1 MVDSPDARHTPAYG
15 AVDLQNCEDEPIHIP
30 GAIQPHGVLLA
41 VDPGTLEVAIA
52 SANCEAMTGV
62 SLAEAV
68 GSPLSAFIGDDAA
81 AEVHR
86 RAADQT
92 FREPLI
98 VRLPASVTG
107 TLGGEEVD
115 ISLHTTGHRLVVEIE
130 TLGRPRSVMLS
141 YQSARGAMGR
151 LADETT
157 TLGLAARLAH
167 EVAALTEFDRVMV
180 YRFDRDWNGEVIAEE
195 RREDLNPFLGLH
207 YPAADIPAQARRL
220 YTVNWT
226 RLIADVDYA
235 PVPLQPVLDPG
246 TSAPLDLSLST
257 LRSVSPIH
265 LEYLHNMGVTASMSI
280 SLVIDGELWGLIAC
294 HHYSGPHRPSQ
305 DARAAAE
312 FLGQVASQQIAER
325 LRSDAREEDLLTR
338 SMLGRIV
345 GRVAASSASALDAL
359 LDDPEIMDLMG
370 ATGVSMRYDGT
381 IRSVG
386 DVPPPEAAAYVAH
399 ALLGPEDGSLGFS
412 DQVSELD
419 ERLASYTALP
429 AGALVIGTLPDRWMI
444 WFRPELEQTVDW
456 GGDPRNKQLA
466 NTEGPAVRLSPRK
479 SFDKWREI
487 VRGHSRPWQPEHG
500 RAAQQLRSQ
509 VNGLLLKRSRDQIE
523 VAESLQR
530 SVLLDGTPELEGV
543 DVAVRY
549 TTAESYQL
557 GGDWWDWLELDGD
570 RVAFVIGDVA
580 GHGVSAVAAMT
591 QVRAA
596 LRAYLF
602 AGTPPGASLDQLD
615 LFMAELLG
623 DQIASALVVTINR
636 ATRELEMASAGHPPP
651 LVLSSDPT
659 LSAQPTARP
668 VLGLGAGKATSSR
681 VTIPSGTTLLLY
693 TDGLVERRGTDL
705 FDNLRMLADVAGSGP
720 SQGDLEHW
728 VDRILDAVPGQG
740 DDDTTVLALTVH

>member
-1 MVDSPDARHTPAYG
+1 MFGPAPAQPRGTPLSAPTTPRGEGNPPQRGPARDRLSRSSGRREPAPAAEGSMVDSPDARHTPAYG

-68 GSPLSAFIGDDAA
+68 GSLLSALIGDDAA

-235 PVPLQPVLDPG
+235 PVPLQPVLVPG
-246 TSAPLDLSLST
+246 PSAPLDLSLST

-325 LRSDAREEDLLTR
+325 ERADASARALATSELLAR
-338 SMLGRIV
+338 MLGRLAGTSEPV
-345 GRVAASSASALDAL
+345 LDAL
-359 LDDPEIMDLMG
+359 LDDPDLAHLMQANG
-370 ATGVSMRYDGT
+370 MALWADGRLQT
-381 IRSVG
+381 RG
-386 DVPPPEAAAYVAH
+386 KVPPAAALPLIVH
-399 ALLGPEDGSLGFS
+399 ALLGPEDGS
-412 DQVSELD
+412 
-419 ERLASYTALP
+419 
-429 AGALVIGTLPDRWMI
+429 IGS
-444 WFRPELEQTVDW
+444 
-456 GGDPRNKQLA
+456 
-466 NTEGPAVRLSPRK
+466 TE
-479 SFDKWREI
+479 
-487 VRGHSRPWQPEHG
+487 H
-500 RAAQQLRSQ
+500 
-509 VNGLLLKRSRDQIE
+509 
-523 VAESLQR
+523 
-530 SVLLDGTPELEGV
+530 
-543 DVAVRY
+543 
-549 TTAESYQL
+549 
-557 GGDWWDWLELDGD
+557 
-570 RVAFVIGDVA
+570 VA
-580 GHGVSAVAAMT
+580 G
-591 QVRAA
+591 
-596 LRAYLF
+596 
-602 AGTPPGASLDQLD
+602 
-615 LFMAELLG
+615 
-623 DQIASALVVTINR
+623 
-636 ATRELEMASAGHPPP
+636 
-651 LVLSSDPT
+651 
-659 LSAQPTARP
+659 
-668 VLGLGAGKATSSR
+668 
-681 VTIPSGTTLLLY
+681 
-693 TDGLVERRGTDL
+693 
-705 FDNLRMLADVAGSGP
+705 
-720 SQGDLEHW
+720 
-728 VDRILDAVPGQG
+728 
-740 DDDTTVLALTVH
+740 

>member
-1 MVDSPDARHTPAYG
+1 MVSSTDAGHTPAYG

-52 SANCEAMTGV
+52 SANCEPMTGV
-62 SLAEAV
+62 PLEGAV
-68 GSPLSAFIGDDAA
+68 GSPLSAFLGDGVVE
-81 AEVHR
+81 EVRR
-86 RAADQT
+86 RAAEQT

-98 VRLPASVTG
+98 VRLPTSVTG

-115 ISLHTTGHRLVVEIE
+115 ISLHTSGSRLVVEVE

-151 LADETT
+151 LADERT
-157 TLGLAARLAH
+157 TLGLAGRLAH
-167 EVAALTEFDRVMV
+167 EVAELTEFDRVMV
-180 YRFDRDWNGEVIAEE
+180 YRFDQDWNGEVIAEE
-195 RREDLNPFLGLH
+195 RREDLNPFLGLR
-207 YPAADIPAQARRL
+207 YPATDIPAQARRL

-226 RLIADVDYA
+226 RLIADVDYV
-235 PVPLQPVLDPG
+235 PVPLLPVLDPAIQ
-246 TSAPLDLSLST
+246 APLDLSLST

-280 SLVIDGELWGLIAC
+280 SLVVEGELWGLIAC

-325 LRSDAREEDLLTR
+325 QRSDAREDDLLTR

-345 GRVAASSASALDAL
+345 GRVGASSAPALDAL
-359 LDDPEIMDLMG
+359 LEDPEILELMG
-370 ATGVSMRYDGT
+370 ATGAAMRYDGT
-381 IRSVG
+381 LRSIG
-386 DVPPPEAAAYVAH
+386 DVPAPEVIGYVAH
-399 ALLGPEDGSLGFS
+399 SLLGPEDGSLGS
-412 DQVSELD
+412 TDKLIDLD
-419 ERLASYTALP
+419 GRLASYDDLP
-429 AGALVIGTLPDRWMI
+429 AGALAIGTLPDRWFV

-466 NTEGPAVRLSPRK
+466 SSEDPAVRLSPRK
-479 SFDKWREI
+479 SFEKWREV
-487 VRGHSRPWQPEHG
+487 VRFRSRPWQPEHS
-500 RAAQQLRSQ
+500 RAALQLRSQ

-530 SVLLDGTPELEGV
+530 SVLLDGTPDLEGV

-623 DQIASALVVTINR
+623 DQIASALVVTIDR

-651 LVLSSDPT
+651 LVLSSDPD
-659 LSAQPTARP
+659 LSALPTARP
-668 VLGLGAGKATSSR
+668 VLGLGAGKARASR
-681 VTIPSGTTLLLY
+681 VTVPSGTTLLLY

-705 FDNLRMLADVAGSGP
+705 FDNLRLLADVAGSGP
-720 SQGDLEHW
+720 AQGQLEPW

-740 DDDTTVLALTVH
+740 DDDTTVVALTVH